1 MLPDSYSLISY
12 HPSKYPNDYAL
23 LGKKYRSNISGRGT
37 IVFSIKGQLVLV
49 RKDFHATSLRAPLYS
64 TQHHCTQPGCAYYN
78 ANTVDNLLLFPT
90 MSIDMDSS
98 TDNTVR
104 FLPIGCTLRNRKLYY
119 VEPHT
124 YSDRPTNNPLYLES
138 VYILVPTK
146 PTSKHPTHAP

>member
-64 TQHHCTQPGCAYYN
+64 TQHHCTQPGCAYYD

-104 FLPIGCTLRNRKLYY
+104 LLPIDPKIIPCTWRVSTSLFQLNL
-119 VEPHT
+119 PPNT
-124 YSDRPTNNPLYLES
+124 QPMPL
-138 VYILVPTK
+138 K
-146 PTSKHPTHAP
+146 